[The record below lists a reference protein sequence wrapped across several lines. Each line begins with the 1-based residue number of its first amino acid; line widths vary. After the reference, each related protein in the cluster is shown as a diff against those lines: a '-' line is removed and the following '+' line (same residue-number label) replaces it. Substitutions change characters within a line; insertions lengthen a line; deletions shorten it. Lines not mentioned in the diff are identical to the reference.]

1 MNKLRLSLLTVAL
14 GLGVGGNV
22 YAAEA
27 TNFADWFSNGDVSG
41 DARLYDFGR
50 DYAGPQNAIYQHD
63 LNAVSFGGKVKFETA
78 DWDGFSAA
86 AALYGAYDIGMNNYT
101 TGKDPGLYNLPYL
114 NPLLMGTN
122 RSQTSLGEAWLQY
135 QNPVF
140 MLRAGNELI
149 DNPWI
154 NPSDGFMIPN
164 LFEGVS
170 TKMSLGSSG
179 AQLSIDRIFEY
190 KNRSDAA
197 FDETSLGVLP
207 YQKVFYPGQ
216 TGGATDAGLT
226 YKSQTVS
233 AAAWLY
239 QWDNLAQ
246 MTYLEGGYTPAFA
259 GRTWFV
265 NGQYVNEIGLGNEDV
280 GPINAQVYGFKLG
293 MNLKQHLGNVFVAY
307 DNLPSNGSISTPG
320 INPFTGAPN
329 TNKVYNGNLYS
340 PYTQI
345 YNTDPLYTT
354 VMNYGLVNARAPGS
368 AWMLGANLHPMN
380 QLDIVPTISE
390 YYTDQTPAIVVPNVR
405 AYMLD
410 AAWHFSGKLK
420 GLTVRDRIGVEHDVL
435 GYGSTYVENRV
446 MMQYN
451 F

>member
-1 MNKLRLSLLTVAL
+1 MKKFRLSLLTAAL
-14 GLGVGGNV
+14 GLGIGGNV
-22 YAAEA
+22 FAAEA
-27 TNFADWFSNGDVSG
+27 TNLSDWFSNGDVSG

-50 DYAGPQNAIYQHD
+50 DYAGAQPAFLRD
-63 LNAVSFGGKVKFETA
+63 MNAVSLGGKVKFETA
-78 DWDGFSAA
+78 TWDGFSAA

-101 TGKDPGLYNLPYL
+101 PGKDPTGYNLPYL

-122 RSQTSLGEAWLQY
+122 RSQTSLGEAYLQY
-135 QNPVF
+135 QNPGF

-179 AQLSIDRIFEY
+179 AQLSIDRVFEY

-197 FDETSLGVLP
+197 FDETSLSVLP

-226 YKSQTVS
+226 YKGQTVS

-265 NGQYVNEIGLGNEDV
+265 NGQYVNEIGLGSEEV
-280 GPINAQVYGFKLG
+280 GPINAQVYGLKLG
-293 MNLKQHLGNVFVAY
+293 MNLEQHLGNIFVAY
-307 DNLPSNGSISTPG
+307 NDVPSNGVTPTPG
-320 INPFTGAPN
+320 INPTTGSRINN
-329 TNKVYNGNLYS
+329 TVYNGNLYS
-340 PYTQI
+340 PYTQV

-380 QLDIVPTISE
+380 QLDVIPTISE
-390 YYTDQTPAIVVPNVR
+390 YYTDQTPAVVVPNVR

-410 AAWHFSGKLK
+410 VVWHFSGKLK
-420 GLTVRDRIGVEHDVL
+420 GLSLRDRLGVEHDVPL
-435 GYGSTYVENRV
+435 MGSAYVDNRI